1 MLLSTV
7 HQAGGLGQA
16 EDPRSRARSKVAA
29 RSSSLRITLDLKN
42 MGSAYNA
49 QMSSLG
55 SGRRI
60 SRSNWSWA
68 CVSSSLTYFPTAA
81 SLMKGWK
88 SCSLYKHLE
97 GMKSLSLRYS

>member
-7 HQAGGLGQA
+7 HQVGGLGQA

-49 QMSSLG
+49 QMSF
-55 SGRRI
+55 R
-60 SRSNWSWA
+60 
-68 CVSSSLTYFPTAA
+68 C
-81 SLMKGWK
+81 
-88 SCSLYKHLE
+88 
-97 GMKSLSLRYS
+97 